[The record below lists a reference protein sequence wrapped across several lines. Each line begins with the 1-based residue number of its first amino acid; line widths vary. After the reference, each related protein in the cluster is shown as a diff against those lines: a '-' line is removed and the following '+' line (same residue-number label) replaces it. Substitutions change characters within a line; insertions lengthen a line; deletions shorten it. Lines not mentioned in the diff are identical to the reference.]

1 MVCDILRNVS
11 PVVSVLPLFLPDV
24 LRGHVARS
32 VSAGSVAIL
41 TSLSGVGTA
50 AVLAPAPAAAQPSPA
65 AEADTSCDPQD
76 STANRVVDAR
86 MGWGVRESF
95 RSYITSS
102 IANGGWTSGDGAVFS
117 DGEFVFSGD
126 DGVVSVV
133 DGAVT
138 DVTLVFAGSVNF
150 TGHGGVLDMTVA
162 NPEIRMSG
170 DDGMLIADVTSH
182 DTDGEPHNYGRINVA
197 SLSPADGDSQ
207 DSVTDGIVDGDAG
220 ATLTPEGSTAMG
232 EFYEAGAEMDPLTF
246 QAALADG
253 CEGDGPELE
262 AMPDDDGDGTSDND
276 PNGGDVTIRDADG
289 GSDGSD
295 SSQDDENP
303 VVAFL
308 TTPST
313 AIPTAVVALVVVLGG
328 WFGVRRRRSGDHG

>member
-1 MVCDILRNVS
+1 MI
-11 PVVSVLPLFLPDV
+11 SVLPLCLPDV
-24 LRGHVARS
+24 LHGHVARS

-50 AVLAPAPAAAQPSPA
+50 AVLAPSPAAAQPSQGN
-65 AEADTSCDPQD
+65 EVDTSCDPQD

-102 IANGGWTSGDGAVFS
+102 IANGGWTSDNGAVFS
-117 DGEFVFSGD
+117 DGEFIFDGE

-133 DGAVT
+133 DGAVS
-138 DVTLVFAGSVNF
+138 DAALSFAGSVTF
-150 TGHGGVLDMTVA
+150 TGHDGVLDMTVA
-162 NPEIRMSG
+162 NPEIRVSG
-170 DDGMLIADVTSH
+170 DGGTLVADVTSN
-182 DTDGEPHNYGRINVA
+182 DTDGDPHNYGRIDVA
-197 SLSPADGDSQ
+197 ALSFSGGDSQ
-207 DSVTDGIVDGDAG
+207 NSVADGIVDGGAS

-253 CEGDGPELE
+253 CEGHGPELE
-262 AMPDDDGDGTSDND
+262 AMPDDDGDGTSDSD